1 MIVDMI
7 TDLWERG
14 CERLAAELPEQQYN
28 TWIRP
33 LPPAEVTPAG
43 DGLRVGLRVPNRFKL
58 DWIRMQYGARIESA
72 LSELA
77 GQPVRLELSLLP
89 REPEQR
95 FAVAGSHAVQS
106 TARVIAPGAV
116 SLGAMLDPRLVQSQP
131 PVSAAEPPLAAAGPA
146 TLFPVQP
153 ADAASPVA
161 GRPGAAR
168 RSTGRSS
175 GVTGRPRVGT
185 ATAQAGSAAASVV
198 SAAAAAQVQAPPP
211 STLVAAPVAAP
222 RSPGI
227 VAGALGNSAG
237 APINQVG
244 RLNPAL
250 TFETLVPGRANQMA
264 RTAALH
270 VVGAPG
276 QMYNP
281 LFIYGGVGLGKTH
294 LIHAVGNA
302 LLRDNPGAR
311 VLYLHAE
318 QFISDVVKNYQ
329 RKTFDELKAK
339 YHSLDLLLIDDVQFF
354 AGKDRTQEEFFNA
367 FEALLA
373 KRAHIIMT
381 SDTYPKGLVDI
392 DERLTSRFDAGLTV
406 AIEPPE
412 LEMRVAILLK
422 KAQAEGAGMPED
434 VAFFVAKN
442 VRANVRE
449 LEGALRKVLAYAK
462 FSHKE
467 ISINLAR
474 EALKDLLSIQNRQI
488 SVENIQK
495 TVADFYKIKIADMY
509 SKKRP
514 VSIARPRQIAMYL
527 AKEMTQKSLPEI
539 GELFGGRDHTTVL
552 HAVRKIGGERQK
564 NTELNQQLHVLEQT
578 LKG

>member
-1 MIVDMI
+1 MSL
-7 TDLWERG
+7 DLWQRG
-14 CERLAAELPEQQYN
+14 CERLATELPEQQFN

-33 LPPAEVTPAG
+33 LPVADIVD
-43 DGLRVGLRVPNRFKL
+43 DGGEGAVASVRVPNRFKL
-58 DWIRMQYGARIESA
+58 DWIRSQYASRIEGV

-77 GQPVRLELSLLP
+77 GKRVRLELTLAPRDPLP
-89 REPEQR
+89 AR
-95 FAVAGSHAVQS
+95 AGG
-106 TARVIAPGAV
+106 APIG
-116 SLGAMLDPRLVQSQP
+116 QP
-131 PVSAAEPPLAAAGPA
+131 VRAAALLNTQGFANA
-146 TLFPVQP
+146 TSVQP
-153 ADAASPVA
+153 LGGPPNGVHGGHLPPAAHSH
-161 GRPGAAR
+161 RLN
-168 RSTGRSS
+168 
-175 GVTGRPRVGT
+175 T
-185 ATAQAGSAAASVV
+185 ALTFD
-198 SAAAAAQVQAPPP
+198 
-211 STLVAAPVAAP
+211 TLVA
-222 RSPGI
+222 
-227 VAGALGNSAG
+227 
-237 APINQVG
+237 
-244 RLNPAL
+244 
-250 TFETLVPGRANQMA
+250 GRANQMA

-270 VVGAPG
+270 VAGAPG
-276 QMYNP
+276 VMYNP

-302 LLRDNPGAR
+302 LLKDRSDAR

-412 LEMRVAILLK
+412 LEMRVAILIRK
-422 KAQAEGAGMPED
+422 SQAEGTEMPED
-434 VAFFVAKN
+434 VAFFIAKN

-449 LEGALRKVLAYAK
+449 LEGALRKVLAYSR
-462 FSHKE
+462 FSHKD
-467 ISINLAR
+467 INIALAR

-495 TVADFYKIKIADMY
+495 TVADFYKIKVADMY

-514 VSIARPRQIAMYL
+514 ASIAKPRQIAMYL
-527 AKEMTQKSLPEI
+527 AKELTQKSLPEI

-552 HAVRKIGGERQK
+552 HAVRKIGGDRTK
-564 NTELNQQLHVLEQT
+564 DTELNQQLHVLEQT

>member
-1 MIVDMI
+1 MAS
-7 TDLWERG
+7 DLWQRG
-14 CERLAAELPEQQYN
+14 CEKLAAELPEQQFN

-33 LPPAEVTPAG
+33 LPAADINDDAG
-43 DGLRVGLRVPNRFKL
+43 GTAVATLRVPNRFKL
-58 DWIRMQYGARIESA
+58 DWIRNQYATRIESV

-77 GQPVRLELSLLP
+77 GKPVRLDVTLSP
-89 REPEQR
+89 RELPAHAPVR
-95 FAVAGSHAVQS
+95 AVPPAPVQAAQALNGMPA
-106 TARVIAPGAV
+106 AREGVAPAR
-116 SLGAMLDPRLVQSQP
+116 P
-131 PVSAAEPPLAAAGPA
+131 AAAPSPA
-146 TLFPVQP
+146 V
-153 ADAASPVA
+153 
-161 GRPGAAR
+161 
-168 RSTGRSS
+168 RS
-175 GVTGRPRVGT
+175 
-185 ATAQAGSAAASVV
+185 
-198 SAAAAAQVQAPPP
+198 
-211 STLVAAPVAAP
+211 
-222 RSPGI
+222 
-227 VAGALGNSAG
+227 
-237 APINQVG
+237 
-244 RLNPAL
+244 RLNPQL
-250 TFETLVPGRANQMA
+250 TFDTLVPGRANQMA

-270 VVGAPG
+270 VAGAPG

-302 LLRDNPGAR
+302 LLADRPDAR

-318 QFISDVVKNYQ
+318 QFITDVVRNYQ

-354 AGKDRTQEEFFNA
+354 AGKERTQEEFFNA

-373 KRAHIIMT
+373 KKAHIIMT

-412 LEMRVAILLK
+412 LEMRVAILMR
-422 KAQAEGAGMPED
+422 KAEQEGSPMPED

-449 LEGALRKVLAYAK
+449 LEGALRKILAYSR
-462 FSHKE
+462 FSQKE
-467 ISINLAR
+467 INIGLAR

-488 SVENIQK
+488 GVENIQK
-495 TVADFYKIKIADMY
+495 TVADFYKIKVADMY

-514 VSIARPRQIAMYL
+514 ASIARPRQIAMYL

-552 HAVRKIGGERQK
+552 HAVRKIAGERQK
-564 NTELNQQLHVLEQT
+564 NSELNQQLHVLEQT